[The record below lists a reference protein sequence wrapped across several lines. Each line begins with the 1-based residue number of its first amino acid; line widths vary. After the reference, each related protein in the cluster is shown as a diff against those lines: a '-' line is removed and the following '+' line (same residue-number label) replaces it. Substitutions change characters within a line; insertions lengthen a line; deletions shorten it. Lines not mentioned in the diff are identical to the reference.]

1 VMACLCAQFLHTTD
15 ATVSSIPF
23 QVPVDADDAE
33 IEERILQHL
42 AAAAAIRRS
51 HRHAR
56 REGRRSRSAAHGHGH
71 PQILFF
77 PTAAEATPGGS
88 LSSHPP
94 QEGDHEHASAVI
106 SSRPLPTVDSA
117 EETAEDTSVNHTASV
132 NGPVGS
138 HDRYFLQN
146 STVYIYL

>member
-1 VMACLCAQFLHTTD
+1 MD
-15 ATVSSIPF
+15 G
-23 QVPVDADDAE
+23 DDAE
-33 IEERILQHL
+33 IEECILQHL

-56 REGRRSRSAAHGHGH
+56 REGHRSKSAAHGHGH
-71 PQILFF
+71 GHGHPQVLFF
-77 PTAAEATPGGS
+77 PTAEATPSGS

-106 SSRPLPTVDSA
+106 SSRPLPTMDSA
-117 EETAEDTSVNHTASV
+117 EETTEDTSVNHTASV

-138 HDRYFLQN
+138 HDRYFL
-146 STVYIYL
+146 

>member
-1 VMACLCAQFLHTTD
+1 M
-15 ATVSSIPF
+15 
-23 QVPVDADDAE
+23 DADDAE

-42 AAAAAIRRS
+42 AAAAIRRS
-51 HRHAR
+51 HRHPR

-71 PQILFF
+71 GHGHGHPQVLFF
-77 PTAAEATPGGS
+77 PTAEATPGGS

-138 HDRYFLQN
+138 HDRYFLHN